1 MRIIKSAQLY
11 GRISGYE
18 AYKEGL
24 ENVKRP
30 ETSYEING
38 ADYVTCEGMEPE
50 VLTDYEGMEG
60 TSVYTEE
67 SGMLTYEVDIAEEG
81 MYEFGISYYPVAG
94 NGSSIQRSFFCGRR
108 TFVPGTFTD
117 RIFKSVGKHLRYLG

>member
-1 MRIIKSAQLY
+1 MGFLKQ
-11 GRISGYE
+11 GFSGALAAVMVLTSGGLCVGQSVTIHAETKAKTYE

-67 SGMLTYEVDIAEEG
+67 SGMLT
-81 MYEFGISYYPVAG
+81 
-94 NGSSIQRSFFCGRR
+94 
-108 TFVPGTFTD
+108 
-117 RIFKSVGKHLRYLG
+117 

>member
-1 MRIIKSAQLY
+1 
-11 GRISGYE
+11 
-18 AYKEGL
+18 
-24 ENVKRP
+24 
-30 ETSYEING
+30 
-38 ADYVTCEGMEPE
+38 MEPE

-94 NGSSIQRSFFCGRR
+94 TAFIMMAVITALVGSVRQFTRIRQRMRISSF
-108 TFVPGTFTD
+108 
-117 RIFKSVGKHLRYLG
+117 